1 MMERVTELATIAG
14 YGARKVG
21 MALQGKESLL
31 AQLHNR
37 AWFQSKRKKLPTV
50 SLEELFPGT
59 ANLPIHLERS
69 LPRSVGNLTTDELAA
84 MTLICQW
91 LKPSVVFEFGTFN
104 GRTTL
109 NLAANTPADT
119 KIYTLDLAD
128 PGATQHSLDQVD
140 VDLHLRDESGIYFR
154 NTTVSGKIEQLW
166 GDSALFDE
174 TAWRGKVDLILVD
187 AAHSYEYVRS
197 DTTKALA
204 MLRPGGVVLWHDY
217 CVWYPGVYNYLHEL
231 LPTYPL
237 KHIEW
242 THFAVLRLL

>member
-1 MMERVTELATIAG
+1 MKERVTELTTIAG

-21 MALQGKESLL
+21 MALRGEESLL

-37 AWFQSKRKKLPTV
+37 AWFQSKHKKLPTV
-50 SLEELFPGT
+50 PLEELFPGT
-59 ANLPIHLERS
+59 AKLPIHLERS
-69 LPRSVGNLTTDELAA
+69 FPRAIGNLTADELAA
-84 MTLICQW
+84 MALICQW

-109 NLAANTPADT
+109 NLAVNTPADT

-140 VDLHLRDESGIYFR
+140 VELHLRDESGMYFR
-154 NTTVSGKIEQLW
+154 DTPVSGKIEQLW

-174 TAWRGKVDLILVD
+174 TSLRGKVDLILVD

-204 MLRPGGVVLWHDY
+204 MLRPGGVILWHDY
-217 CVWYPGVYNYLHEL
+217 CVWYPGVYEYLHEI
-231 LPTYPL
+231 LPHFPL

-242 THFAVLRLL
+242 THFAVLR